1 MSWHG
6 LEMIPSLTW
15 VHQKGS
21 GSSGTDS
28 GNSVP
33 SENELAESTVLSVD
47 TTREDEDEE
56 QQRTENRQGSLDLG
70 GDFVTNEG
78 TQAAILRRIAGT
90 VHMNLNED
98 FLTFVE
104 ERFDL
109 ALKPK
114 GQTMFHLKEAISEA
128 FIFSPDI
135 DCWEDIRKE
144 WYRLLDLWNQKTGK
158 VLKVYPR

>member
-1 MSWHG
+1 
-6 LEMIPSLTW
+6 MIPSLTW

-33 SENELAESTVLSVD
+33 SENELAESTVPSVD
-47 TTREDEDEE
+47 MTREDGDEE
-56 QQRTENRQGSLDLG
+56 QQRTENHQGSLDLG
-70 GDFVTNEG
+70 GGSEIPIEE
-78 TQAAILRRIAGT
+78 TQVAILRRIAGT

-98 FLTFVE
+98 FLTFAE
-104 ERFDL
+104 EEFDF

-135 DCWEDIRKE
+135 DCWEDNRKE
-144 WYRLLDLWNQKTGK
+144 WYRLLDLWNQTGK
-158 VLKVYPR
+158 ILKVYPRW